1 MIWLVFLASIGGYLL
16 GSIPFGVV
24 VSRWLGSPDPRLAGS
39 RNVGFTNVLRVGGK
53 KAGILTLI
61 GDIGKARRM
70 DRYSTVPPRIRYS
83 ARGSGVYRWASP
95 FRLSEF
101 QRREGRGHGVRSC
114 TGSRPLGRA
123 HPHGYLDRS
132 GLIVEIFFRGCTYG
146 LWIVSNCGA
155 AVSSILALRVIRL
168 SSGYPHLV
176 QAHR

>member
-1 MIWLVFLASIGGYLL
+1 
-16 GSIPFGVV
+16 
-24 VSRWLGSPDPRLAGS
+24 
-39 RNVGFTNVLRVGGK
+39 
-53 KAGILTLI
+53 
-61 GDIGKARRM
+61 M

-132 GLIVEIFFRGCTYG
+132 GLIVEIFFRGALMAFG
-146 LWIVSNCGA
+146 LFPIVALLFHQSWLFVLFA
-155 AVSSILALRVIRL
+155 FLVAILIWSKHTDNLVRL
-168 SSGYPHLV
+168 WMGTERRIGDRPSDQVAP
-176 QAHR
+176 R